1 MRRLIVL
8 ACCLFIA
15 GCDSKSPPVDGS
27 AAPILQGRITD
38 EKGTP
43 ISDVDITLYGGIAT
57 RWKVA
62 STKADS
68 NGEYK
73 FDPCRYGAMVV
84 DEEEQR
90 WDYYIGITLS
100 HHKFASA
107 DGKSWWNV
115 RIPQINR
122 HVVHKDFVMTLGG
135 TLSGTVTS
143 PSAQPVNELN
153 LRIQPA
159 GPGHETS
166 KYLRYA
172 KTNAN
177 GDFKEAGL
185 YPRVYDIQV
194 NSSEF
199 GYPVIGRAEVKASLT
214 TEVDLTFSVKESD
227 GN

>member
-1 MRRLIVL
+1 
-8 ACCLFIA
+8 
-15 GCDSKSPPVDGS
+15 VDGS
-27 AAPILQGRITD
+27 AAPILQGRVTD

-43 ISDVDITLYGGIAT
+43 IPDVDIILFGGLAT

-62 STKADS
+62 SAKTDS

-84 DEEEQR
+84 DEDERR
-90 WDYYIGITLS
+90 WDYYIGMTLS

-107 DGKSWWNV
+107 DGNSWWDV
-115 RIPQINR
+115 RVPQIDR

-135 TLSGTVTS
+135 TLSGTVTG
-143 PSAQPVNELN
+143 PGEQPANELD
-153 LRIQPA
+153 LRIRPA
-159 GPGHETS
+159 APGNETS
-166 KYLRYA
+166 KYWRYA

-185 YPRVYDIQV
+185 YPRAYDIQV
-194 NSSEF
+194 NSPEF

-227 GN
+227 SD